1 MWSPAL
7 PKSKLQKRKTTKVMG
22 RSHIDSSIDV
32 EMLLAA
38 AEAHPNWEVL
48 SDAMGVQRIGNDGPR
63 TPHELIEW
71 FLRVRRH

>member
-22 RSHIDSSIDV
+22 RSHINFSIDV

-48 SDAMGVQRIGNDGPR
+48 SDAMGVQRIGNV
-63 TPHELIEW
+63 IEW

>member
-32 EMLLAA
+32 EMRLAA
-38 AEAHPNWEVL
+38 AEALANWEVL

>member
-22 RSHIDSSIDV
+22 RSYMDSSVDV
-32 EMLLAA
+32 EMRLAA
-38 AEAHPNWEVL
+38 AEALANWEVL

-71 FLRVRRH
+71 FLRMRRH

>member
-22 RSHIDSSIDV
+22 RSYMDSSVDV
-32 EMLLAA
+32 EMRLAA
-38 AEAHPNWEVL
+38 AEALANWEVL

>member
-1 MWSPAL
+1 MGSPAL

-22 RSHIDSSIDV
+22 RSYMDSSVDV
-32 EMLLAA
+32 EMRLAA
-38 AEAHPNWEVL
+38 AEALANWVL
-48 SDAMGVQRIGNDGPR
+48 SDAMGVQRILGNDGPR

>member
-1 MWSPAL
+1 MGSPAL

-22 RSHIDSSIDV
+22 RSYMDSSVDV
-32 EMLLAA
+32 EMRLAA
-38 AEAHPNWEVL
+38 AEALANWEVL